1 MRKLALSLVL
11 LAVLSMPAGAVLAQ
25 PFTPMNFLALLSGA
39 EEVPARDSLAR
50 GEAVFQLSRD
60 GSEMRYRLIAANID
74 NVVAAHIH
82 CGAPGVNAPVGVN
95 LFVGGAPGS
104 GAFNGVLA
112 EGVITGP
119 NPGNGCGWMTLQ
131 DVVDAI
137 PSGGAYVN
145 VHTNDGVDPSNTG
158 PGDFP
163 GGEIRGQVFLAGPDK

>member
-11 LAVLSMPAGAVLAQ
+11 LVVLSMPAGTVLAQ
-25 PFTPMNFLALLSGA
+25 PSAPMNFLALLSGA
-39 EEVPARDSLAR
+39 EEAPARDTLAR
-50 GEAVFQLSRD
+50 GAAVFQSNPD
-60 GSEMRYRLIAANID
+60 GTVLGFRLIVANIE

-137 PSGGAYVN
+137 LSGGAYVN